1 MTRFVQKFGGSS
13 VATPERI
20 AHVAERVA
28 LQRQQG
34 DQIAVVISAMAG
46 TTNDLVNLAHQ
57 FSGEE
62 GHPEY
67 DVVVSAG
74 EQISAGL
81 MALALAQRGVPA
93 QSWLA
98 WQLPLRTNERF
109 SCADLLEEPLPAL
122 EQALQ
127 EGKIP
132 VISGF
137 QGVTSSGRLTTFG
150 RGGSDLTAVAI
161 AAALKAP
168 CETYKDVEGIYTAD
182 PNIVAEARCLSFV
195 DYEDMLAFAIHGSKV
210 LQARAV
216 TYARKHQVPIHV
228 RSSFTLHSGTHVMA
242 LPQERPALCGI
253 ACTSPLVAIEI
264 MCLPA
269 VWPSCIAALKQA
281 DFPFTLLHR
290 TEQKTLL
297 LLNRID
303 LLEAQHF
310 CETSSIL
317 TAWTVC
323 SLDPPLAQLTVIGKE
338 AAARQEAL
346 RQQLQEEG
354 VSLQE
359 TELSFPHPS
368 FLVLAR
374 EADRGLQCLHRACGL
389 ETIPKHH

>member
-1 MTRFVQKFGGSS
+1 MARFVQKFGGSS

-28 LQRQQG
+28 HQRQQG
-34 DQIAVVISAMAG
+34 DQIALVISAMAG

-74 EQISAGL
+74 EQVSAGL
-81 MALALAQRGVPA
+81 IALALAQHGVPA

-98 WQLPLRTNERF
+98 WQLPLRTTAHF
-109 SCADLLEEPLPAL
+109 SCADILAEPLPAL

-127 EGKIP
+127 KGKVP

-137 QGVTSSGRLTTFG
+137 QGVTSSGRLTTLG

-161 AAALKAP
+161 AAAINAP

-182 PNIVAEARCLSFV
+182 PNIVAEARCLSSV
-195 DYEDMLAFAIHGSKV
+195 NYEDMLAFAIYGSKV

-216 TYARKHQVPIHV
+216 VYARKHQVPIHV
-228 RSSFTLHSGTHVMA
+228 RSSFTSRSGTRVMV

-253 ACTSPLVAIEI
+253 ACASPLVAIEI
-264 MCLPA
+264 MCSPA
-269 VWPSCIAALKQA
+269 AWPSCLTALKQT
-281 DFPFTLLHR
+281 DFPFTLLPR
-290 TEQKTLL
+290 TEQKALL

-303 LLEAQHF
+303 LLEAQRF
-310 CETSSIL
+310 CEISSIL
-317 TAWTVC
+317 TAWTVYPL
-323 SLDPPLAQLTVIGKE
+323 SPPLARLTVIGKE
-338 AAARQEAL
+338 AAAQQETL
-346 RQQLQEEG
+346 RKQLQKEG
-354 VSLQE
+354 LSLQE
-359 TELSFPHPS
+359 AELSFPHPS
-368 FLVLAR
+368 FLVPAR
-374 EADRGLQCLHRACGL
+374 EANRGLRCLHRACRL
-389 ETIPKHH
+389 ETIPKHY